1 MCLHDMLDIPEEIK
15 KYINDYRLNIIQ
27 IKDNNLQ
34 LHNEKNKDL
43 FKIMSIIYDIKKSK
57 EERREELRKYEE
69 RRKISESVVDVVV
82 ATTNT
87 KIKVTVRGRFM
98 RNRINRIITY
108 RIPEQASISEADFH
122 RLATRICEDTEQI
135 QIKYNKEGERKVCT
149 LWDEVRQEGR
159 QEGKAWA
166 QYEAIENLMDSL
178 NLSVEEAMEALKIP
192 ESDREQI
199 TQKLA
204 QKFV

>member
-1 MCLHDMLDIPEEIK
+1 MEHEFISGIRKTDRFLPVVTLVLYYGEEAWDGPMCLHDMLDIPEEIK

-69 RRKISESVVDVVV
+69 SRKISESVVDVVV
-82 ATTNT
+82 ATTN
-87 KIKVTVRGRFM
+87 
-98 RNRINRIITY
+98 
-108 RIPEQASISEADFH
+108 
-122 RLATRICEDTEQI
+122 I

>member
-1 MCLHDMLDIPEEIK
+1 MIHTKNAGINTAIAEVKKMSLSERMRARYEAHLKEIRDR
-15 KYINDYRLNIIQ
+15 NAREDY
-27 IKDNNLQ
+27 
-34 LHNEKNKDL
+34 
-43 FKIMSIIYDIKKSK
+43 
-57 EERREELRKYEE
+57 
-69 RRKISESVVDVVV
+69 
-82 ATTNT
+82 
-87 KIKVTVRGRFM
+87 VRSQGVE
-98 RNRINRIITY
+98 I
-108 RIPEQASISEADFH
+108 
-122 RLATRICEDTEQI
+122 
-135 QIKYNKEGERKVCT
+135 G
-149 LWDEVRQEGR
+149 RQEGR